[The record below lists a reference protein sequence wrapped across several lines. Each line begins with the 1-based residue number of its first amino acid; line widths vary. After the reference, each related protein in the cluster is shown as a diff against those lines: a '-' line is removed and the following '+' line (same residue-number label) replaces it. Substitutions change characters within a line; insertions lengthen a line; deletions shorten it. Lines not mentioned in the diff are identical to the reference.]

1 MQENNNRTRFLTFFV
16 FLFLLLPLN
25 LKTAYVKLYVLC
37 AGGFA
42 SGLMNSIRDEKG
54 LAMISLGNKI
64 VLFVNIINLF
74 CYFSFYPVIAI
85 IKDK

>member
-16 FLFLLLPLN
+16 FLFLLFPLN
-25 LKTAYVKLYVLC
+25 LKTAYVQLYVLC

-54 LAMISLGNKI
+54 LAYDKLGKQNSFICQHNKSFL
-64 VLFVNIINLF
+64 LF
-74 CYFSFYPVIAI
+74 
-85 IKDK
+85 